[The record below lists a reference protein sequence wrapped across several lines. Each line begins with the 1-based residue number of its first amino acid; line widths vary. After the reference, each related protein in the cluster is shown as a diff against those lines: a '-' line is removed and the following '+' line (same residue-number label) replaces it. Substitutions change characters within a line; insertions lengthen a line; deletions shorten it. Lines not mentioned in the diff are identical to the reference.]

1 MMEYTN
7 SQIEYL
13 ISEYIH
19 SKRNRE
25 ILHLRFIDGL
35 TYEQISESVDMS
47 VRQVKNIIYKEQDKI
62 FRHMI

>member
-1 MMEYTN
+1 MREYTN
-7 SQIEYL
+7 SEVDYL

-35 TYEQISESVDMS
+35 TYEQISEAVDMS

>member
-25 ILHLRFIDGL
+25 ILHLRLIDGL

-47 VRQVKNIIYKEQDKI
+47 VRQVKNIIYKEQDKV